1 MKIKTTKGEFV
12 QLVNSLFSLKDLQGK
27 EFAIV
32 AAENLELITKELQ
45 DVEEAGKPSKE
56 FMDLAM
62 SVNAFTSDPEEKD
75 SKIYEIE
82 KLEKENKELI
92 DERRDQLDAVAE
104 LMKAEIEIE
113 VKPIT
118 YEMLPDTITAQQIAS
133 LSKFI
138 K

>member
-32 AAENLELITKELQ
+32 AAENLELITKELK

-82 KLEKENKELI
+82 KLEKDNKELI

-104 LMKAEIEIE
+104 LLKDELEIE

-118 YEMLPDTITAQQIAS
+118 YEMLPDIITAQQIAS
-133 LSKFI
+133 ISKFI